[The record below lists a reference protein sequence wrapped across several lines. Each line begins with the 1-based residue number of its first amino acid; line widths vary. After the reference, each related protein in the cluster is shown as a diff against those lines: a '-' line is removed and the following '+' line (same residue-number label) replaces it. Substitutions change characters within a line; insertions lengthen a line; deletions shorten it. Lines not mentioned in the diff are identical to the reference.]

1 MSFYN
6 YEEVVI
12 YYNRKT
18 QQQYK
23 GMIHEEQKNTVLA
36 GRCFSDKLE
45 FFQVTGK
52 KTWFFAKQ
60 VSEQFIIC
68 HILISQEHFQNSKPR
83 FQVTNQSLRSLHCY
97 VKVLLVT
104 CLGTTLTILFTS
116 VSYRQ
121 KICHTQYRALP
132 DFLHQNWKLFS
143 NSTNTFY

>member
-83 FQVTNQSLRSLHCY
+83 FQVTNQSLRSLHCD

-104 CLGTTLTILFTS
+104 CLGTNYTVYQCLIQGKNCYSTILSHIYT
-116 VSYRQ
+116 
-121 KICHTQYRALP
+121 HRALP
-132 DFLHQNWKLFS
+132 GFLLQNWKSF
-143 NSTNTFY
+143 